1 MKITVLTLFKEMYD
15 GFLNTSII
23 KRIIDKSLV
32 DIKLVDIRDY
42 SLDKHR
48 HVDDTPYG
56 GGAGMLMKVDVVD
69 RAIKDNS
76 DNRPYIL
83 LTSPK
88 AKPLTQK
95 DMLRLSKLDSL
106 MIVCGHYEGID
117 ARIEKYVDEKVSIG
131 DYVLTGGELPSMVIM
146 DSILRLLDDSIS
158 SESLKEESF
167 TDGLLEYPQ
176 YTRPVEYD
184 NEKVPDVLTNGNHSE
199 IRRYNLKNSLKET
212 LKYRPDLLK
221 ERVFSKEE
229 KELLYEIE
237 EENTPILKDILI
249 DKID

>member
-23 KRIIDKSLV
+23 SRIIDKGLV
-32 DIKLVDIRDY
+32 EVKLVDIRDY

-69 RAIKDNS
+69 RAIKDNNK
-76 DNRPYIL
+76 DKPYIL

-88 AKPLTQK
+88 AKPLKQA
-95 DMLRLSKLDSL
+95 DMLRLSQMDNL

-117 ARIEKYVDEKVSIG
+117 ARIEDYVDEKVSIG

-146 DSILRLLDDSIS
+146 DSLMRLLDEGIS
-158 SESLKEESF
+158 LESLKEESY

-184 NEKVPDVLTNGNHSE
+184 GKKVPEVLMNGNHKE
-199 IRRYNLKNSLKET
+199 IKKYNLKMSLKET
-212 LKYRPDLLK
+212 LLNRPDLL
-221 ERVFSKEE
+221 EDRQLNKEE
-229 KELLYEIE
+229 KELLEEINSE
-237 EENTPILKDILI
+237 L
-249 DKID
+249 